1 MKKHPKLYKE
11 TMTTEEVIEA
21 VESINSPIAA
31 SKWLK
36 RNRIAEYPINSR
48 VSVWDR
54 LQVMKCVEGVKS

>member
-11 TMTTEEVIEA
+11 TMTTEEVLEA
-21 VESINSPIAA
+21 VQTISSPLAA

-36 RNRIAEYPINSR
+36 RNKISQYPINSR

-54 LQVMKCVEGVKS
+54 SQVMKVLSCDK